1 MRSSSHNLKK
11 ATQPNAISF
20 QPNLMKHSSPILNRR
35 QFLRSTTALGMATYV
50 HQLLPVFAQNA
61 VERPVLKP
69 DSTGAIDLVID
80 ETEIV
85 IGGKSALATT
95 LNGTVPGPL
104 VRLQEGTEAVIRV
117 TNRLKGDSSIHWH
130 GVILPY
136 QMDGVPGLSY
146 DGIQPGE
153 TFEYRFPVTQNGT
166 YWYHSHTGLQEQT
179 GLYGPMIIEA
189 ARREPWAYDREY
201 VVMLSDWT
209 FDDPHT
215 LLAKLKKQAD
225 YSNYQ
230 QRTLLEFIR
239 DTRRDGFVPTM
250 KERLMWSKM
259 RMMPTDFADITGHY
273 YTYLMNGRDPDS
285 NWTGLFK
292 PGEKVRLRFINAAAG
307 TYFDVRIPGLPLTVV
322 QADGQ
327 NVAPVQVDEFRIA
340 VAETYDV
347 IVEPKAD
354 HAYTIFAESMDR
366 SGYARGTL
374 APRAGLSAAI
384 PPRRERPT
392 LTMKDMGMDMGDMNG
407 MSGMD
412 GMKGMDSMKGM
423 TGMKAMPKGDA
434 AMPNMDHAKMSM
446 TPPSPPQPHGA
457 HGAATTGMQHGG
469 EGAAKTYK
477 HGPDTH
483 GPGNTTVAMVSQ
495 SRLHEPGSGLEDA
508 PWKVLVYTD
517 LKSPAPGLD
526 QRPPRREIE
535 MHLTGNMERY
545 MWSFDGERFSGGTEP
560 IRLVHGER
568 VRLTFVN
575 DTMMNHPIHLHGMW
589 LVLDN
594 GNGQH
599 NPRKHTINVKPA
611 ERLSADVT
619 VDAPGNWAFHCHIL
633 FHMEMGM
640 FRVVS
645 VSKPVKEGKGA

>member
-1 MRSSSHNLKK
+1 
-11 ATQPNAISF
+11 
-20 QPNLMKHSSPILNRR
+20 MKHASLILNRR
-35 QFLRSTTALGMATYV
+35 QFLRSTTALGMAAYA

-104 VRLQEGTEAVIRV
+104 VRLQEGTEAIIRV

-153 TFEYRFPVTQNGT
+153 TFEYRFPATQNGT

-340 VAETYDV
+340 IAETYDV

-354 HAYTIFAESMDR
+354 QAYTIFAESMDR

-374 APRAGLSAAI
+374 APRAGLSAPI

-392 LTMKDMGMDMGDMNG
+392 LTMKDMGMDMGDMKG

-423 TGMKAMPKGDA
+423 TGMKPMPKSDA
-434 AMPNMDHAKMSM
+434 AMPNMDHAKMGM
-446 TPPSPPQPHGA
+446 TPPSPPQSHSAP
-457 HGAATTGMQHGG
+457 GAATTGMQHGG
-469 EGAAKTYK
+469 EGDAKTYK

-483 GPGNTTVAMVSQ
+483 GPANTTVAMVSQ

-575 DTMMNHPIHLHGMW
+575 DTMMNHPVHLHGMW

-645 VSKPVKEGKGA
+645 VSKPVKEVKGA

>member
-1 MRSSSHNLKK
+1 
-11 ATQPNAISF
+11 
-20 QPNLMKHSSPILNRR
+20 MKQTNQSYTRR
-35 QFLRSTTALGMATYV
+35 QFIRSTTALGMAAYV
-50 HQLLPVFAQNA
+50 RQLLPAFAQDA
-61 VERPVLKP
+61 SERSVAQP
-69 DSTGAIDLVID
+69 DTSGAIDLVIG
-80 ETEIV
+80 ETEITV
-85 IGGKSALATT
+85 GEKSAIATT
-95 LNGTVPGPL
+95 INGTVPGPL
-104 VRLQEGTEAVIRV
+104 VRLKEGTEAVIRV
-117 TNRLKGDSSIHWH
+117 TNRLKGATSIHWH
-130 GVILPY
+130 GVILPF

-146 DGIQPGE
+146 DGIKPGE

-201 VVMLSDWT
+201 VVILSDWT

-340 VAETYDV
+340 IAETYDV
-347 IVEPKAD
+347 IVEPTAD
-354 HAYTIFAESMDR
+354 QAYTIFAESMDR

-384 PPRRERPT
+384 PPRRERST
-392 LTMKDMGMDMGDMNG
+392 LTMKDMGMDMGDMKG

-423 TGMKAMPKGDA
+423 KGMKAMPKSDA
-434 AMPNMDHAKMSM
+434 AMPNMDHAKMGM
-446 TPPSPPQPHGA
+446 TPPSPPQTHGA

>member
-1 MRSSSHNLKK
+1 M
-11 ATQPNAISF
+11 AAYTQ
-20 QPNLMKHSSPILNRR
+20 
-35 QFLRSTTALGMATYV
+35 
-50 HQLLPVFAQNA
+50 QLLPAFAQNA
-61 VERPVLKP
+61 PERPAATP
-69 DSTGAIDLVID
+69 DSSGAIDLVIG
-80 ETEIV
+80 ETKIT
-85 IGGKSALATT
+85 IGGKRAVATT
-95 LNGTVPGPL
+95 INGTVPGPL
-104 VRLQEGTEAVIRV
+104 VRLREGTEAVIRV
-117 TNRLKGDSSIHWH
+117 TNQLKGDTSIHWH
-130 GVILPY
+130 GVLLPF

-179 GLYGPMIIEA
+179 GLYGPMIIESA
-189 ARREPWAYDREY
+189 QPEPWAYDREY
-201 VVMLSDWT
+201 VVVLSDWT

-230 QRTLLEFIR
+230 QRTLQEFIR
-239 DTRRDGFVPTM
+239 DTRRDGFVPTT

-259 RMMPTDFADITGHY
+259 RMMPTDFADVTGYH
-273 YTYLMNGRDPDS
+273 YTYLLNGRAPES

-307 TYFDVRIPGLPLTVV
+307 TYFDVRIPGMPMTVV

-340 VAETYDV
+340 IAETYDV
-347 IVEPKAD
+347 IVEPKANE
-354 HAYTIFAESMDR
+354 AYTIFAESMDR

-374 APRAGLSAAI
+374 APRSGMSAAI
-384 PPRRERPT
+384 PPRRERPL
-392 LTMKDMGMDMGDMNG
+392 LTMKDMGMDMSNMKG

-412 GMKGMDSMKGM
+412 GMKGMDS
-423 TGMKAMPKGDA
+423 KAMPNGDA
-434 AMPNMDHAKMSM
+434 AMSGMDHAKMNM
-446 TPPSPPQPHGA
+446 TPPATSQSHGA
-457 HGAATTGMQHGG
+457 HGSAMSGMQHGG
-469 EGAAKTYK
+469 EETAKTYR
-477 HGPDTH
+477 HSPDTH

-495 SRLHEPGSGLEDA
+495 NRLHEPGSGLEDA
-508 PWKVLVYTD
+508 AWKVLVYTD
-517 LKSPAPGLD
+517 LKSPAPGVDL
-526 QRPPRREIE
+526 RPPRREIE
-535 MHLTGNMERY
+535 LHLTGNMERY
-545 MWSFDGERFSGGTEP
+545 MWSFDGEQFSAGTEP

-589 LVLDN
+589 MVLDN

-619 VDAPGNWAFHCHIL
+619 VDAAGNWAFHCHIL

-645 VSKPVKEGKGA
+645 VSKPA

>member
-1 MRSSSHNLKK
+1 
-11 ATQPNAISF
+11 
-20 QPNLMKHSSPILNRR
+20 
-35 QFLRSTTALGMATYV
+35 
-50 HQLLPVFAQNA
+50 
-61 VERPVLKP
+61 
-69 DSTGAIDLVID
+69 
-80 ETEIV
+80 
-85 IGGKSALATT
+85 
-95 LNGTVPGPL
+95 
-104 VRLQEGTEAVIRV
+104 
-117 TNRLKGDSSIHWH
+117 
-130 GVILPY
+130 
-136 QMDGVPGLSY
+136 
-146 DGIQPGE
+146 
-153 TFEYRFPVTQNGT
+153 
-166 YWYHSHTGLQEQT
+166 
-179 GLYGPMIIEA
+179 
-189 ARREPWAYDREY
+189 
-201 VVMLSDWT
+201 
-209 FDDPHT
+209 
-215 LLAKLKKQAD
+215 
-225 YSNYQ
+225 
-230 QRTLLEFIR
+230 
-239 DTRRDGFVPTM
+239 
-250 KERLMWSKM
+250 
-259 RMMPTDFADITGHY
+259 
-273 YTYLMNGRDPDS
+273 
-285 NWTGLFK
+285 
-292 PGEKVRLRFINAAAG
+292 
-307 TYFDVRIPGLPLTVV
+307 
-322 QADGQ
+322 
-327 NVAPVQVDEFRIA
+327 
-340 VAETYDV
+340 
-347 IVEPKAD
+347 
-354 HAYTIFAESMDR
+354 MDR

-392 LTMKDMGMDMGDMNG
+392 LTMKDMGMDMGDMKG

-423 TGMKAMPKGDA
+423 TGMKAMPKSDA
-434 AMPNMDHAKMSM
+434 AMPNMDHAKMGM
-446 TPPSPPQPHGA
+446 TPPSPPQSHGA

-575 DTMMNHPIHLHGMW
+575 DTMMNHPVHLHGMW

>member
-1 MRSSSHNLKK
+1 MKSGSHNLKN
-11 ATQPNAISF
+11 ATRPNAIRF

-35 QFLRSTTALGMATYV
+35 QFLRSTTALGIAAYA

-117 TNRLKGDSSIHWH
+117 TNRLKDDSSIHWH

-250 KERLMWSKM
+250 KERLLWSKM

-340 VAETYDV
+340 IAETYDV

-354 HAYTIFAESMDR
+354 QAYTIFAESMDR

-392 LTMKDMGMDMGDMNG
+392 LTMKDMGMDMGDMKG

-412 GMKGMDSMKGM
+412 GMKGMDSMEGVKP
-423 TGMKAMPKGDA
+423 MPKGDA
-434 AMPNMDHAKMSM
+434 AMPGMDHAKMNM
-446 TPPSPPQPHGA
+446 TPPSAPSTPQAHGA
-457 HGAATTGMQHGG
+457 HGSTTQGMQHGG

-508 PWKVLVYTD
+508 AWKVLVYTD

-545 MWSFDGERFSGGTEP
+545 MWSFDGESFSGGTEP

-575 DTMMNHPIHLHGMW
+575 DTMMNHPVHLHGMW

-594 GNGQH
+594 GNGPH

>member
-1 MRSSSHNLKK
+1 
-11 ATQPNAISF
+11 
-20 QPNLMKHSSPILNRR
+20 
-35 QFLRSTTALGMATYV
+35 
-50 HQLLPVFAQNA
+50 
-61 VERPVLKP
+61 
-69 DSTGAIDLVID
+69 
-80 ETEIV
+80 
-85 IGGKSALATT
+85 
-95 LNGTVPGPL
+95 
-104 VRLQEGTEAVIRV
+104 
-117 TNRLKGDSSIHWH
+117 
-130 GVILPY
+130 
-136 QMDGVPGLSY
+136 
-146 DGIQPGE
+146 
-153 TFEYRFPVTQNGT
+153 
-166 YWYHSHTGLQEQT
+166 
-179 GLYGPMIIEA
+179 
-189 ARREPWAYDREY
+189 
-201 VVMLSDWT
+201 MLSDWT

-239 DTRRDGFVPTM
+239 DTRKDGFVPTM
-250 KERLMWSKM
+250 KERLTWSKM
-259 RMMPTDFADITGHY
+259 RMMPTDFADITAHY

-307 TYFDVRIPGLPLTVV
+307 TYFDVRIPGLPMTVV

-340 VAETYDV
+340 IAETYDV

-354 HAYTIFAESMDR
+354 QAYTIFAESMDR

-374 APRAGLSAAI
+374 ATRTGLSAAI

-392 LTMKDMGMDMGDMNG
+392 LTMKDMGMDMSDMKG

-412 GMKGMDSMKGM
+412 GIKGMDSMKGM
-423 TGMKAMPKGDA
+423 EGMKAMLKGDA
-434 AMPNMDHAKMSM
+434 AMPAMDHSKMNM
-446 TPPSPPQPHGA
+446 TPPPASQSPGSAMP
-457 HGAATTGMQHGG
+457 GMKHGG
-469 EGAAKTYK
+469 EEAAKIYR

-483 GPGNTTVAMVSQ
+483 GPGNTTVAMASQ

-535 MHLTGNMERY
+535 LHLTGNMERY
-545 MWSFDGERFSGGTEP
+545 MWSIDGEKFSAGTDP

-589 LVLDN
+589 MVLDN

-633 FHMEMGM
+633 FHMEMSM

>member
-1 MRSSSHNLKK
+1 
-11 ATQPNAISF
+11 
-20 QPNLMKHSSPILNRR
+20 MKQTNQSYTRR
-35 QFLRSTTALGMATYV
+35 QFIRSTTALGMAAYV
-50 HQLLPVFAQNA
+50 HQLLPAFAQDA
-61 VERPVLKP
+61 TERSVARP
-69 DSTGAIDLVID
+69 DTSVAIDLVIG
-80 ETEIV
+80 ETEITV
-85 IGGKSALATT
+85 GEKSAIATT
-95 LNGTVPGPL
+95 INGTVPGPL
-104 VRLQEGTEAVIRV
+104 VRLKEGTEAVIRV
-117 TNRLKGDSSIHWH
+117 TNRLKGDTSIHWH
-130 GVILPY
+130 GVILPF

-146 DGIQPGE
+146 DGIKPGE

-179 GLYGPMIIEA
+179 GLYGPLVIEPA
-189 ARREPWAYDREY
+189 QPEPWAYDREY
-201 VVMLSDWT
+201 VVVLSDWT
-209 FDDPHT
+209 FDNPHT

-230 QRTLLEFIR
+230 QRTLMEFIR

-250 KERLMWSKM
+250 KDRMMWSKM
-259 RMMPTDFADITGHY
+259 RMMPTDFADVTGYH
-273 YTYLMNGRDPDS
+273 YTYLMNGRAPES

-307 TYFDVRIPGLPLTVV
+307 TYFDVRIPGLPMTVV

-327 NVAPVQVDEFRIA
+327 NISPVTVDEFRIA
-340 VAETYDV
+340 IAETYDV
-347 IVEPKAD
+347 IVEPAAD
-354 HAYTIFAESMDR
+354 QAYTLFAETMDR

-374 APRAGLSAAI
+374 APRVGMPAAI
-384 PPRRERPT
+384 PPRRERPL
-392 LTMKDMGMDMGDMNG
+392 LTMKDMGMDMGDMKG
-407 MSGMD
+407 MSGMEGMD
-412 GMKGMDSMKGM
+412 GMKNMPATDSAMPGMDHS
-423 TGMKAMPKGDA
+423 
-434 AMPNMDHAKMSM
+434 KMS
-446 TPPSPPQPHGA
+446 PPPPASSQS
-457 HGAATTGMQHGG
+457 HGG
-469 EGAAKTYK
+469 HGTQMPEMKMGGDSSKTYK
-477 HGPDTH
+477 HSPDTH

-508 PWKVLVYTD
+508 KWKVLVYTD
-517 LKSPAPGLD
+517 LKSPAPGVDL
-526 QRPPRREIE
+526 RPPRREIE
-535 MHLTGNMERY
+535 LHLTGNMERY
-545 MWSFDGERFSGGTEP
+545 MWSFDGEQFSEGTEP

-589 LVLDN
+589 MVLDN

-645 VSKPVKEGKGA
+645 VSKPVKNEKGA

>member
-1 MRSSSHNLKK
+1 MRPGSYNLKK
-11 ATQPNAISF
+11 DTQTEAIRF
-20 QPNLMKHSSPILNRR
+20 QPNLMKHSGPTLNRR
-35 QFLRSTTALGMATYV
+35 QFLRSTTALGMAAYA
-50 HQLLPVFAQNA
+50 HQLLPAFSQDT
-61 VERPVLKP
+61 VERPVVKA

-80 ETEIV
+80 ETQIV
-85 IGGKSALATT
+85 IGGKSARATT

-130 GVILPY
+130 GIILPY

-179 GLYGPMIIEA
+179 GLYGPMIIDA
-189 ARREPWAYDREY
+189 AQREPWAYDREY

-230 QRTLLEFIR
+230 QRTLLEFLR
-239 DTRRDGFVPTM
+239 DTRKDGFVPTM

-292 PGEKVRLRFINAAAG
+292 PGEKIRLRFINAAAG
-307 TYFDVRIPGLPLTVV
+307 SYFDVRIPGLPMTVV

-327 NVAPVQVDEFRIA
+327 NIAPVQVDEFRIA
-340 VAETYDV
+340 IAETYDV

-354 HAYTIFAESMDR
+354 QAYTIFAESMDR

-374 APRAGLSAAI
+374 AMRAGLSAAI
-384 PPRRERPT
+384 PARRERPT
-392 LTMKDMGMDMGDMNG
+392 LTMKDMGMDMSDMKG

-412 GMKGMDSMKGM
+412 GMKGMDSMG
-423 TGMKAMPKGDA
+423 GMKKMKPMPKGDA
-434 AMPNMDHAKMSM
+434 AMPDMVHSKMNM
-446 TPPSPPQPHGA
+446 TPPSAPQSHGA
-457 HGAATTGMQHGG
+457 HGSAMPGMQHGG
-469 EGAAKTYK
+469 EDTAKTYR
-477 HGPDTH
+477 HGTDTH

-535 MHLTGNMERY
+535 LHLTGNMERY
-545 MWSFDGERFSGGTEP
+545 MWSFDGEQFSEGTEP

-575 DTMMNHPIHLHGMW
+575 DTMMNHPVHLHGMW

-645 VSKPVKEGKGA
+645 VSKPVKDGKGA

>member
-1 MRSSSHNLKK
+1 MRSGSHNMKK

-35 QFLRSTTALGMATYV
+35 QFLRSTTALGMAAYA

-239 DTRRDGFVPTM
+239 DTRRDGFMPTM

-392 LTMKDMGMDMGDMNG
+392 LTMKDMGMDMGDMKG

-412 GMKGMDSMKGM
+412 GMKGMDSSESTTNAIAIATVAFPALLTICYYALWHASASMATPGKMAAGLVVVNASAQRISVPQAFVREFVKLIGTWFFLLTYATQPISARRQAIHDFVGGTVVLRQRPDAGM
-423 TGMKAMPKGDA
+423 
-434 AMPNMDHAKMSM
+434 
-446 TPPSPPQPHGA
+446 PSVVVWLINLCW
-457 HGAATTGMQHGG
+457 GAALLMFI
-469 EGAAKTYK
+469 AII
-477 HGPDTH
+477 
-483 GPGNTTVAMVSQ
+483 VAFQ
-495 SRLHEPGSGLEDA
+495 
-508 PWKVLVYTD
+508 
-517 LKSPAPGLD
+517 
-526 QRPPRREIE
+526 
-535 MHLTGNMERY
+535 
-545 MWSFDGERFSGGTEP
+545 
-560 IRLVHGER
+560 
-568 VRLTFVN
+568 
-575 DTMMNHPIHLHGMW
+575 
-589 LVLDN
+589 
-594 GNGQH
+594 
-599 NPRKHTINVKPA
+599 
-611 ERLSADVT
+611 
-619 VDAPGNWAFHCHIL
+619 
-633 FHMEMGM
+633 
-640 FRVVS
+640 
-645 VSKPVKEGKGA
+645 

>member
-1 MRSSSHNLKK
+1 MRSGSHNMKK
-11 ATQPNAISF
+11 TTQPNAISF

-35 QFLRSTTALGMATYV
+35 QFLRSTTALGMAAYA

-146 DGIQPGE
+146 DCIQPGE

-239 DTRRDGFVPTM
+239 DTRRDGFMPTM

-392 LTMKDMGMDMGDMNG
+392 LTMKDMGMDMGDMKG

-423 TGMKAMPKGDA
+423 TGMKAMPKSDA
-434 AMPNMDHAKMSM
+434 AMPNMDHAKMGM
-446 TPPSPPQPHGA
+446 TPPSPPQSHGA

-477 HGPDTH
+477 HGPDNH

-594 GNGQH
+594 GNGPH

-619 VDAPGNWAFHCHIL
+619 VDAPGNWALHCHIL

>member
-1 MRSSSHNLKK
+1 M
-11 ATQPNAISF
+11 AAYAQ
-20 QPNLMKHSSPILNRR
+20 
-35 QFLRSTTALGMATYV
+35 QFLPA
-50 HQLLPVFAQNA
+50 FAQNA

-146 DGIQPGE
+146 DGIQSGE

-189 ARREPWAYDREY
+189 TRREPWAYDREY
-201 VVMLSDWT
+201 VVLLSDWT

-230 QRTLLEFIR
+230 QRTVMEFIR
-239 DTRRDGFVPTM
+239 DTRRDGFVPTI

-340 VAETYDV
+340 IAETYDV

-354 HAYTIFAESMDR
+354 QAYTIFAESMDR

-374 APRAGLSAAI
+374 APRAGLSATV

-392 LTMKDMGMDMGDMNG
+392 LTMKDMGMDMGDMKG

-412 GMKGMDSMKGM
+412 SMKDMDSMK
-423 TGMKAMPKGDA
+423 GMKAMPKGDA
-434 AMPNMDHAKMSM
+434 AMPGMDHAKMNM
-446 TPPSPPQPHGA
+446 TPPSAPQSHGA
-457 HGAATTGMQHGG
+457 PGSAMPGMQHGG

-545 MWSFDGERFSGGTEP
+545 MWSFDGDRFSGGTEP

-575 DTMMNHPIHLHGMW
+575 DTMMNHPVHLHGMW

-645 VSKPVKEGKGA
+645 VSKPVKKG

>member
-1 MRSSSHNLKK
+1 
-11 ATQPNAISF
+11 
-20 QPNLMKHSSPILNRR
+20 MKHSSQILNRR
-35 QFLRSTTALGMATYV
+35 QFLRSTTALGMAAYA
-50 HQLLPVFAQNA
+50 HQLLPAFAQNT

-85 IGGKSALATT
+85 IGGKSSLATT

-259 RMMPTDFADITGHY
+259 RMMPTDFAD
-273 YTYLMNGRDPDS
+273 S
-285 NWTGLFK
+285 
-292 PGEKVRLRFINAAAG
+292 
-307 TYFDVRIPGLPLTVV
+307 
-322 QADGQ
+322 
-327 NVAPVQVDEFRIA
+327 
-340 VAETYDV
+340 
-347 IVEPKAD
+347 
-354 HAYTIFAESMDR
+354 
-366 SGYARGTL
+366 
-374 APRAGLSAAI
+374 
-384 PPRRERPT
+384 
-392 LTMKDMGMDMGDMNG
+392 
-407 MSGMD
+407 
-412 GMKGMDSMKGM
+412 
-423 TGMKAMPKGDA
+423 
-434 AMPNMDHAKMSM
+434 
-446 TPPSPPQPHGA
+446 
-457 HGAATTGMQHGG
+457 
-469 EGAAKTYK
+469 
-477 HGPDTH
+477 
-483 GPGNTTVAMVSQ
+483 
-495 SRLHEPGSGLEDA
+495 
-508 PWKVLVYTD
+508 
-517 LKSPAPGLD
+517 
-526 QRPPRREIE
+526 
-535 MHLTGNMERY
+535 
-545 MWSFDGERFSGGTEP
+545 SFS
-560 IRLVHGER
+560 
-568 VRLTFVN
+568 
-575 DTMMNHPIHLHGMW
+575 
-589 LVLDN
+589 
-594 GNGQH
+594 
-599 NPRKHTINVKPA
+599 
-611 ERLSADVT
+611 
-619 VDAPGNWAFHCHIL
+619 
-633 FHMEMGM
+633 
-640 FRVVS
+640 
-645 VSKPVKEGKGA
+645 

>member
-1 MRSSSHNLKK
+1 
-11 ATQPNAISF
+11 
-20 QPNLMKHSSPILNRR
+20 MKHSSPILNRR
-35 QFLRSTTALGMATYV
+35 QFLRSTTALGMAAYA

-189 ARREPWAYDREY
+189 ARREPWAYDRDY

-230 QRTLLEFIR
+230 QRTLQEFIR

-273 YTYLMNGRDPDS
+273 YTYLVNGRDPDS

-354 HAYTIFAESMDR
+354 QAYTIFAESMDR

-392 LTMKDMGMDMGDMNG
+392 LTMKDMGMDMGDMKG

-412 GMKGMDSMKGM
+412 GMQGMDSMKGM
-423 TGMKAMPKGDA
+423 TGMKAMPKSDA
-434 AMPNMDHAKMSM
+434 AMPNMDHAKMGM
-446 TPPSPPQPHGA
+446 TPPSPPQSHGA
-457 HGAATTGMQHGG
+457 HGAATTGMQHGS

-495 SRLHEPGSGLEDA
+495 SRLHERGSGLEDA
-508 PWKVLVYTD
+508 SWKVLVYTD
-517 LKSPAPGLD
+517 LKSSAPGLD

-575 DTMMNHPIHLHGMW
+575 DTMMNHPVHLHGMW

-645 VSKPVKEGKGA
+645 VSKPMKEGKGA

>member
-1 MRSSSHNLKK
+1 
-11 ATQPNAISF
+11 
-20 QPNLMKHSSPILNRR
+20 
-35 QFLRSTTALGMATYV
+35 MAAYA
-50 HQLLPVFAQNA
+50 HQLLPVFAQDA
-61 VERPVLKP
+61 VDNPIAKL
-69 DSTGAIDLVID
+69 DSTGAIDLVIA
-80 ETEIV
+80 ETEIAV
-85 IGGKSALATT
+85 GGKQAVATT
-95 LNGTVPGPL
+95 INGTVPGPQ
-104 VRLQEGTEAVIRV
+104 VRLREGTEAVIRV
-117 TNRLKGDSSIHWH
+117 TNRLKGDTSIHWH
-130 GVILPY
+130 GVILPFR
-136 QMDGVPGLSY
+136 MDGVPGLSY
-146 DGIQPGE
+146 DGIAPGE

-179 GLYGPMIIEA
+179 GLYGPMIIESA
-189 ARREPWAYDREY
+189 QPEPWAYDREY
-201 VVMLSDWT
+201 VVVLSDWT

-230 QRTLLEFIR
+230 QRTLREFIR
-239 DTRRDGFVPTM
+239 NTRRDGFVPTM
-250 KERLMWSKM
+250 KDRMMWSKM

-273 YTYLMNGRDPDS
+273 YTYLLNGRDSDS
-285 NWTGLFK
+285 SWTGSFK

-307 TYFDVRIPGLPLTVV
+307 TYFDVRIPGLPMTVV

-327 NVAPVQVDEFRIA
+327 NVAPVQVDEFRISI
-340 VAETYDV
+340 AETYDV

-354 HAYTIFAESMDR
+354 EAYTIFAESMDR

-374 APRAGLSAAI
+374 APRSGMTAAI
-384 PPRRERPT
+384 PPRRERPL
-392 LTMKDMGMDMGDMNG
+392 LTMKDMGMDMSNMKG

-412 GMKGMDSMKGM
+412 GMKGMDSKS
-423 TGMKAMPKGDA
+423 MPKGDA
-434 AMPNMDHAKMSM
+434 PMSGMDHAKMNM
-446 TPPSPPQPHGA
+446 TPPATPQSHGA
-457 HGAATTGMQHGG
+457 HGSDMPGMQHGG
-469 EGAAKTYK
+469 EAAEKTYR

-483 GPGNTTVAMVSQ
+483 GPGNTTVAMDSQ
-495 SRLHEPGSGLEDA
+495 NRLHEPGSGLDDA
-508 PWKVLVYTD
+508 AWKVLVYTD
-517 LKSPAPGLD
+517 LKSPAPGVDL
-526 QRPPRREIE
+526 RPPRREIE
-535 MHLTGNMERY
+535 LHLTGNMERY
-545 MWSFDGERFSGGTEP
+545 MWSFDGEQFSAGTEP

-589 LVLDN
+589 MVLDN
-594 GNGQH
+594 GNAQH

-645 VSKPVKEGKGA
+645 VSKPVKGGEGA

>member
-1 MRSSSHNLKK
+1 
-11 ATQPNAISF
+11 
-20 QPNLMKHSSPILNRR
+20 MKHSSQILNRR
-35 QFLRSTTALGMATYV
+35 QFLRSTTALGMAAYA
-50 HQLLPVFAQNA
+50 HQLLPAFAQNA
-61 VERPVLKP
+61 VERPILNP

-189 ARREPWAYDREY
+189 ARHEPWAYDREY

-285 NWTGLFK
+285 NWMGLFK

-354 HAYTIFAESMDR
+354 EAYTIFAESMDR

-392 LTMKDMGMDMGDMNG
+392 LTMKDMGMDMGDMKG
-407 MSGMD
+407 MSAMD
-412 GMKGMDSMKGM
+412 GMKDMNSMK
-423 TGMKAMPKGDA
+423 GMKAMPKGDA
-434 AMPNMDHAKMSM
+434 AMPGMDHAKMNM
-446 TPPSPPQPHGA
+446 TPPSASQSHGA
-457 HGAATTGMQHGG
+457 HGSATPGMQHGG
-469 EGAAKTYK
+469 EGAAKPYK

-545 MWSFDGERFSGGTEP
+545 MWSFDGQRFSGGTEP

-575 DTMMNHPIHLHGMW
+575 DTMMNHPVHLHGMW

>member
-1 MRSSSHNLKK
+1 
-11 ATQPNAISF
+11 
-20 QPNLMKHSSPILNRR
+20 MKHSSQILNRR
-35 QFLRSTTALGMATYV
+35 QFLRSTTALGMAAYA
-50 HQLLPVFAQNA
+50 HQLLPAFAQNT

-85 IGGKSALATT
+85 IGGKSSLATT

-354 HAYTIFAESMDR
+354 QAYTIFAESMDR

-374 APRAGLSAAI
+374 APRVGLSAAI

-392 LTMKDMGMDMGDMNG
+392 LTMKDMGMDMGDM
-407 MSGMD
+407 
-412 GMKGMDSMKGM
+412 KGMDSMKGM
-423 TGMKAMPKGDA
+423 KPMPKGDA
-434 AMPNMDHAKMSM
+434 AMPGMDHAKMNM
-446 TPPSPPQPHGA
+446 TPPSAPQAHGA
-457 HGAATTGMQHGG
+457 HGSAMPGMQQAS

-483 GPGNTTVAMVSQ
+483 GLGNTTVAMASQ

-508 PWKVLVYTD
+508 AWKVLVYTD
-517 LKSPAPGLD
+517 LKSPAPGMD

-545 MWSFDGERFSGGTEP
+545 MWSFDGESFSGGTQP